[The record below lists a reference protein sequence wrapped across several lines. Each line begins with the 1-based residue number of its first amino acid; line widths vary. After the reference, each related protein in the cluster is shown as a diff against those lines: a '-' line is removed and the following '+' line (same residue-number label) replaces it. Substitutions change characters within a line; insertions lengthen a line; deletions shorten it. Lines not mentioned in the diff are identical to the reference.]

1 MPPATAPRIFRPH
14 RHTAVLPMDGSER
27 RCQRLQETFRRT
39 ASCRRADHGK
49 SCRHFALVS
58 RGHRSD
64 RTPPRESPRHFAAR
78 MDESVIVGY
87 YTSAEVH
94 PRSPARLLLSKERK
108 KPMARNDGIDRT
120 FARNQDLPTLDDV
133 AKVQEHNER
142 EKDSYSNQDIDT
154 TQTHRNV
161 HFKKP
166 TDSYAAMFDQMIAD
180 GVISTRGLK
189 ADAVKY
195 GELLF
200 DVNSAYFH
208 NHGGYEYAKQFYAD
222 AYKAA
227 VEIVGGEQYILSAV
241 MHADER
247 NRAMS
252 EALGEDVYHYHLHV
266 VYIPVVEKQ
275 ILWSKRCKD
284 EFLRGTVKETITQV
298 SRSKKWESKPVL
310 NEDGN
315 PMLNAKGKK
324 ILKSSYSVLQD
335 DFFNFMRA
343 AGYTDVERG
352 ERGSTEEH
360 LTVTQFKL
368 QAEQHRLETVTGQ
381 VEQAEQSLADAKAAT
396 EKQKKK
402 LEALQKETKA
412 AKTIAL
418 TVQDIE
424 EMGKKNALTGNV
436 SLTPDQ
442 CDTLKRYA
450 VNGIIANADNKRLKE
465 KLASAEKTI
474 SIWKQRYEAVNE
486 KYMELKQKA
495 QPFLD
500 AIEIASERVWAFV
513 HAILARGKETQE
525 HKHPMNKTVEEINK
539 MIMEDAPMEEI
550 NDAIG
555 YIDIYS
561 CFDPIFEPPIDFLE
575 ECRKHWETA
584 QSSFRKTI
592 ERKIGN
598 TWYVIETECDGNEPL
613 ADKVKRLIFSDKGG
627 IC

>member
-1 MPPATAPRIFRPH
+1 MRNLLAFDIGASNGRAILGQFDGERISMRELH
-14 RHTAVLPMDGSER
+14 RFENHYVEMNGIYYWDLPYIYNQLKQGF
-27 RCQRLQETFRRT
+27 LAF
-39 ASCRRADHGK
+39 RRADIGALDCFGIDTWGVDYGLLDKNGHLLSNPRAYRNAVEEDCTEAWK
-49 SCRHFALVS
+49 AMDFPALFAHTGIGNES
-58 RGHRSD
+58 
-64 RTPPRESPRHFAAR
+64 PRESPRHFAAR

-133 AKVQEHNER
+133 TKVQEHNER

-284 EFLRGTVKETITQV
+284 ESLRGTVKETITQV

-310 NEDGN
+310 DENGN

-335 DFFNFMRA
+335 DFFNFMRN

-352 ERGSTEEH
+352 ECGSTEEH
-360 LTVTQFKL
+360 LTVTQFKV
-368 QAEQHRLETVTGQ
+368 QAEQQRLEAVTGQ
-381 VEQAEQSLADAKAAT
+381 VAQAEQSLADAKAAT

-402 LEALQKETKA
+402 LEALKKETQA
-412 AKTIAL
+412 AKSVAMTAHE
-418 TVQDIE
+418 IE
-424 EMGKKNALTGNV
+424 SMGKKNPITGNV
-436 SLTPDQ
+436 TMTADE
-442 CDTLKRYA
+442 CRTLKDYA
-450 VNGIIANADNKRLKE
+450 VSSFAEKSE
-465 KLASAEKTI
+465 KLKYKQKFEQADKNAK
-474 SIWKQRYEAVNE
+474 IWKDRFEKLNKDYE
-486 KYMELKQKA
+486 ELKQKA

-500 AIEIASERVWAFV
+500 AIEIASEKVWAFIN
-513 HAILARGKETQE
+513 AILARGKELYE
-525 HKHPMNKTVEEINK
+525 HKHPARNRGQDMEI
-539 MIMEDAPMEEI
+539 
-550 NDAIG
+550 
-555 YIDIYS
+555 
-561 CFDPIFEPPIDFLE
+561 
-575 ECRKHWETA
+575 
-584 QSSFRKTI
+584 
-592 ERKIGN
+592 
-598 TWYVIETECDGNEPL
+598 
-613 ADKVKRLIFSDKGG
+613 
-627 IC
+627 

>member
-1 MPPATAPRIFRPH
+1 MPPATAPRISRPH

-120 FARNQDLPTLDDV
+120 FARNQDLPTIDDV
-133 AKVQEHNER
+133 TKVQEHNER

-284 EFLRGTVKETITQV
+284 ESLRGTVKETITQV

-310 NEDGN
+310 DENGN

-402 LEALQKETKA
+402 LEALKKETQA
-412 AKTIAL
+412 AKSVAMTAHE
-418 TVQDIE
+418 IE
-424 EMGKKNALTGNV
+424 SMGKKNPITGNV
-436 SLTPDQ
+436 TMTADE
-442 CDTLKRYA
+442 CRTLKDYA
-450 VNGIIANADNKRLKE
+450 VSSFAEKSE
-465 KLASAEKTI
+465 KLKYKQKFEQADKNAK
-474 SIWKQRYEAVNE
+474 IWKDRFEKLNKDYE
-486 KYMELKQKA
+486 ELKQKA

-500 AIEIASERVWAFV
+500 AIEIASEKVWAFIN
-513 HAILARGKETQE
+513 AILARGKELYE
-525 HKHPMNKTVEEINK
+525 HKHPARNRGQDMEI
-539 MIMEDAPMEEI
+539 
-550 NDAIG
+550 
-555 YIDIYS
+555 
-561 CFDPIFEPPIDFLE
+561 
-575 ECRKHWETA
+575 
-584 QSSFRKTI
+584 
-592 ERKIGN
+592 
-598 TWYVIETECDGNEPL
+598 
-613 ADKVKRLIFSDKGG
+613 
-627 IC
+627 